1 MSANASSSAS
11 STEWPTHV
19 TLIEV
24 GPRDGFQAEPTI
36 IPTARKLEI
45 IRGLVSAGLTQLQVA
60 SFVHPQRVPQM
71 ADAEAICEAILPA
84 PAGAEYSGLVL
95 NMRGVERAIAA
106 GLTCIDVSVSPD
118 DAQSQANTGMT
129 LAEARAQAHDM
140 IRTAIAA
147 GCTVRA
153 GVQVVFGYRAPG
165 DVKLPDV
172 LALVE
177 ELVAHGAGSI
187 SLADSTGMADP
198 RTVERTVSAVRDVV
212 GRLPIVLH
220 LHDTRGMGLANV
232 VAGLRQG
239 VTRFDTSLG
248 GMGGCPFIPG
258 ATGNIPTDD
267 TAHMLEQMG
276 IQTGVDHRA
285 VSVLAAGLSQELG
298 RRFDGKMHRLRTA
311 PAAAAE
317 SEGAEP

>member
-11 STEWPTHV
+11 SAEWPTHV

-239 VTRFDTSLG
+239 VTCFDTSLG